1 MVFFQICLLQSV
13 STTPYVFCFFLYT
26 YFIFYFIPWIYHIT
40 SSYLASAKLSPPS
53 ERFFLCPFV
62 CFLPVFQV
70 SLSLCLIL
78 LEKLP
83 WTSDKIISFY
93 YLLHSS
99 LNVSL
104 FNTYL
109 TVTNY
114 LCNCMLNI
122 DLNIVRYIQTGPPC
136 IFHYVSLHLAQSL
149 KCVCVCVCVCV
160 CSSVAQLGSTLCG
173 PMDCSPPGSSIS
185 RIFQARILEQVAI
198 SYSQESFWPRDQTHV
213 SCTGRQILHH

>member
-160 CSSVAQLGSTLCG
+160 
-173 PMDCSPPGSSIS
+173 
-185 RIFQARILEQVAI
+185 
-198 SYSQESFWPRDQTHV
+198 
-213 SCTGRQILHH
+213 